1 MYRVNIDKL
10 VNVDSDKKK
19 DFEHIAEDIT
29 GNLNLHKSVAV
40 IGGRVDTFRI
50 AYGIMEKGNKV
61 LFIDGDIKRD
71 VFLGKY
77 KLGKN
82 AKGVIDYLKN
92 PNKNHEIICV
102 TNHKGLDIIF
112 TGINDDEIVTRDE
125 RDVFKNLL
133 EKYSNDYDYIVVDT
147 DEDGLLAQY
156 CDKTMIIK
164 DEEAYSVEDMNE
176 DVNRLEADGCSILG
190 VVIRE

>member
-1 MYRVNIDKL
+1 
-10 VNVDSDKKK
+10 
-19 DFEHIAEDIT
+19 
-29 GNLNLHKSVAV
+29 
-40 IGGRVDTFRI
+40 
-50 AYGIMEKGNKV
+50 MEKGNKV

-176 DVNRLEADGCSILG
+176 EVNRLEADGCSILG

>member
-10 VNVDSDKKK
+10 VNVDNEKKA
-19 DFEHIAEDIT
+19 DFKHIAEDIT
-29 GNLNLHKSVAV
+29 GNIPSHKSVAV
-40 IGGRVDTFRI
+40 VGGRVDTFRI
-50 AYGIMEKGNKV
+50 AYSIMEKGKKV

-82 AKGVIDYLKN
+82 AKGVIDYLKAADE
-92 PNKNHEIICV
+92 KYELICV

-112 TGINDDEIVTRDE
+112 TGINADEIVTRDE

-133 EKYSNDYDYIVVDT
+133 EKYSGDYDYIVVDT

-156 CDKTMIIK
+156 CDKTVIIK

-176 DVNRLEADGCSILG
+176 EVNRFEEDGCSILG

>member
-1 MYRVNIDKL
+1 ML
-10 VNVDSDKKK
+10 
-19 DFEHIAEDIT
+19 
-29 GNLNLHKSVAV
+29 
-40 IGGRVDTFRI
+40 FRS
-50 AYGIMEKGNKV
+50 
-61 LFIDGDIKRD
+61 
-71 VFLGKY
+71 
-77 KLGKN
+77 
-82 AKGVIDYLKN
+82 IDYLKN

-176 DVNRLEADGCSILG
+176 EVNRLEADGCSILG

>member
-1 MYRVNIDKL
+1 M
-10 VNVDSDKKK
+10 
-19 DFEHIAEDIT
+19 
-29 GNLNLHKSVAV
+29 
-40 IGGRVDTFRI
+40 
-50 AYGIMEKGNKV
+50 
-61 LFIDGDIKRD
+61 
-71 VFLGKY
+71 
-77 KLGKN
+77 
-82 AKGVIDYLKN
+82 
-92 PNKNHEIICV
+92 
-102 TNHKGLDIIF
+102 DIIF

-125 RDVFKNLL
+125 REVFKNLL

-176 DVNRLEADGCSILG
+176 EVNRLEADGCSILG